1 MFCPCSNFLASA
13 LCFSTNRF
21 QKKRL
26 KSERGTAKY
35 KNIWLLGNGLCF
47 ENKLQKETFYCFPLL
62 GISKAAAR
70 RLAVSPQYWAR
81 AAASKVVEQQAS
93 SKISN
98 FPFWFSQNQKT
109 NSILRKGFEI
119 ENSIAVMSPLNG
131 HNKGPHKL
139 SSDFNLFDS
148 YLERALRA
156 KNFTCLQFSNIALR
170 WNELFLNDKDNS
182 GDAHS
187 AKKTYNDRR
196 DFWRTLGLKR
206 EVALT
211 DF

>member
-1 MFCPCSNFLASA
+1 M
-13 LCFSTNRF
+13 
-21 QKKRL
+21 
-26 KSERGTAKY
+26 KSERGAAKY

-93 SKISN
+93 PKISN

-119 ENSIAVMSPLNG
+119 ENSLAVMSPLNG
-131 HNKGPHKL
+131 HNKGPYKRSFWFQHLWLQQVK
-139 SSDFNLFDS
+139 FEWQEYFWEQHNTTQF
-148 YLERALRA
+148 
-156 KNFTCLQFSNIALR
+156 KNMHYTVVRIRTTFHFSRNHL
-170 WNELFLNDKDNS
+170 
-182 GDAHS
+182 
-187 AKKTYNDRR
+187 
-196 DFWRTLGLKR
+196 
-206 EVALT
+206 
-211 DF
+211 

>member
-1 MFCPCSNFLASA
+1 MDATIFLT
-13 LCFSTNRF
+13 LT
-21 QKKRL
+21 KKVEIR
-26 KSERGTAKY
+26 RGAAKY

-62 GISKAAAR
+62 GISKQQQEDI
-70 RLAVSPQYWAR
+70 AVSPQYWAR

-131 HNKGPHKL
+131 HNKGPYKRSFWFQHLWYTSCKKNWPQRVC
-139 SSDFNLFDS
+139 NLVS
-148 YLERALRA
+148 WQLYNPSRYLKE
-156 KNFTCLQFSNIALR
+156 
-170 WNELFLNDKDNS
+170 
-182 GDAHS
+182 
-187 AKKTYNDRR
+187 
-196 DFWRTLGLKR
+196 
-206 EVALT
+206 
-211 DF
+211 

>member
-1 MFCPCSNFLASA
+1 M
-13 LCFSTNRF
+13 
-21 QKKRL
+21 
-26 KSERGTAKY
+26 KSEREATKY

-93 SKISN
+93 PKISN

-131 HNKGPHKL
+131 HNKGPYKRSFWFQHL
-139 SSDFNLFDS
+139 WVQVF
-148 YLERALRA
+148 
-156 KNFTCLQFSNIALR
+156 
-170 WNELFLNDKDNS
+170 LFLCILPS
-182 GDAHS
+182 F
-187 AKKTYNDRR
+187 T
-196 DFWRTLGLKR
+196 
-206 EVALT
+206 
-211 DF
+211 

>member
-1 MFCPCSNFLASA
+1 MKKP
-13 LCFSTNRF
+13 
-21 QKKRL
+21 KRL
-26 KSERGTAKY
+26 KSERGAAKY

-62 GISKAAAR
+62 GISKQQQEDI
-70 RLAVSPQYWAR
+70 AVSPQYWAR

-131 HNKGPHKL
+131 HNKGPYKRSFWFQHLCSPTTNKET
-139 SSDFNLFDS
+139 N
-148 YLERALRA
+148 
-156 KNFTCLQFSNIALR
+156 
-170 WNELFLNDKDNS
+170 
-182 GDAHS
+182 
-187 AKKTYNDRR
+187 KTVL
-196 DFWRTLGLKR
+196 LGLPRQSTASPAMVQNFCQCKQG
-206 EVALT
+206 LIQM
-211 DF
+211 DFIA